1 MTRSPVALVTGG
13 NRGLGLETCR
23 KLAERGHHVI
33 LTSRKLED
41 AERTAREIGAKG
53 HQVEPHALDVADPE
67 SVSALAGAAPRW
79 GKIDALVNNAGA
91 TLPGFDADV
100 AEATLAIN
108 FFGAMR
114 VTDALRPALA
124 EDASVVMVSSGMG
137 ELSVVGPDLRRRFA
151 NPDLGREELVE
162 LVNGFVAA
170 IRRGDHARSGWP
182 SNAYRVSKVALNALT
197 RILARELASTKIKV
211 NAVCPGWVR
220 TRMGGRG
227 ASRSVE
233 DGARGIVWAATLPPD
248 GPSGGFFRD
257 GKAIE
262 W

>member
-23 KLAERGHHVI
+23 KLAERGHRVI

-41 AERTAREIGAKG
+41 AERAARELAGKG
-53 HQVEPHALDVADPE
+53 RQVEPRALNVADPA
-67 SVSALAGAAPRW
+67 SVAGLAGT

-91 TLPGFDADV
+91 TLSGFNAEV
-100 AEATLAIN
+100 AEATLDIN

-114 VTDALRPALA
+114 VTDALLPALSEEA
-124 EDASVVMVSSGMG
+124 NIVMVSSGMG

-151 NPDLGREELVE
+151 SPDLGREELVE
-162 LVNGFVAA
+162 LVNEFVVAV
-170 IRRGDHARSGWP
+170 RRGEHASAGWP
-182 SNAYRVSKVALNALT
+182 SNAYRVSKVTLNALT
-197 RILARELASTKIKV
+197 RILARELRATKIKV

-227 ASRSVE
+227 AARSVE
-233 DGARGIVWAATLPPD
+233 EGASGIVWAATLPAG